1 MPKLVEYPIIK
12 KEITKIKNC
21 TKKYRSAVRKYYKTS
36 SKLRKYRGTD
46 NTRRTALYKLSEKA
60 NDKANQIKVEC
71 NKSLFNLEDLMRDAK
86 VVREETED
94 TIKTLFADLNK
105 EELEWSSNT
114 SSMNSELNK

>member
-1 MPKLVEYPIIK
+1 MYTDPIADYLTRIRNAVAANHKVVEIPASNLK

-71 NKSLFNLEDLMRDAK
+71 NKSLFNLFSII
-86 VVREETED
+86 V
-94 TIKTLFADLNK
+94 N
-105 EELEWSSNT
+105 
-114 SSMNSELNK
+114 

>member
-36 SKLRKYRGTD
+36 SKLRKYRGTSS
-46 NTRRTALYKLSEKA
+46 TRRTALHKLSEKA

-71 NKSLFNLEDLMRDAK
+71 NKSRHNLEVLMHDAK
-86 VVREETED
+86 VVED
-94 TIKTLFADLNK
+94 TINKLFVDLNK
-105 EELEWSSNT
+105 DELEWSSNT